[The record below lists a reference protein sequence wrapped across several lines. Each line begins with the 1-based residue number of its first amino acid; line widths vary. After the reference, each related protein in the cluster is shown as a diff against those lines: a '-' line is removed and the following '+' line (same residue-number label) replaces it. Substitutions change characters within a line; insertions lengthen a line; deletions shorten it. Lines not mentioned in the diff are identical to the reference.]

1 MSLFVRPA
9 EPCDA
14 PDIRNILQAS
24 FGEYQAALKLSEPPA
39 AMRDTVGDI
48 EKSIGEQQVFVAV
61 FNRMKAVGT
70 IRVRKVSDNVAYIS
84 RFAVLPQW
92 QQSGAG
98 SALMEAALDWCR
110 SNGLRAAALHMAVK
124 MVKLAR
130 FYHGCGFYVHSVE
143 ASPAGYRRGLF
154 VKELEE
160 CGEIEFDKIYPSP
173 SALGEG

>member
-9 EPCDA
+9 VASDA
-14 PDIRNILQAS
+14 PDIQNILQAS
-24 FGEYQAALKLSEPPA
+24 FGEYQAALKLPEQPA
-39 AMRDTVGDI
+39 AMRDSLEDI
-48 EKSIGEQQVFVAV
+48 LRGIEQQQVFIAV

-70 IRVRKVSDNVAYIS
+70 IRVRHASDGFAYIS

-98 SALMEAALDWCR
+98 SSLMEAALDWCR
-110 SNGLRAAALHMAVK
+110 SNRMRAAALHMAVK

-160 CGEIEFDKIYPSP
+160 CGEIEFDKIKY
-173 SALGEG
+173 